1 MADAAELRRRFDALA
16 RAYPPGQ
23 HGRWAARQRSDA
35 LDAWFVDAFEG
46 VAGRVALLA
55 LGGYG
60 RGLQL
65 PGSDI
70 DVLLVHDDVDAAV
83 LAELGEQLWYP
94 LWDQGWTVT
103 PLVRTPAEC
112 VEAARERLDSRTA
125 MLDARVIAGA
135 PALGAAATDPVVAEV
150 VRRSGGVRARGRAGP
165 RAARLDGRL
174 VRGRPVARP
183 QGWARRLA

>member
-1 MADAAELRRRFDALA
+1 MADAAELRTRFDALA
-16 RAYPPGQ
+16 RAYPSGQ
-23 HGRWAARQRSDA
+23 HGRWAAGQRSNA
-35 LDAWFVDAFEG
+35 LDAWFAEAFDDVG
-46 VAGRVALLA
+46 GRVALLA

-112 VEAARERLDSRTA
+112 VEAARERLDSCTA

-135 PALGAAATDPVVAEV
+135 GAIRRRGDRA
-150 VRRSGGVRARGRAGP
+150 RRSRGGRSIRRRSRTGSNETAFGARRQPARARRTS
-165 RAARLDGRL
+165 
-174 VRGRPVARP
+174 RPT
-183 QGWARRLA
+183 